1 MRLLI
6 HKLTCSVKIIDV
18 SVRCSC
24 HTIWHTAWHT
34 AWHSAWSTTGS
45 LIDLHHDWIVLSF
58 ELFLLG
64 FILFSAGVLVALK
77 ELKALSRG
85 IFDDLFVLIREL
97 VLKLLITQGV
107 FHLEAIVFESILGIN
122 LLSEL
127 VILVLILLSI
137 LHHFLDL
144 LLREATF
151 VVGDGNLLGL
161 SSGLVTG
168 RDIEDTVGINIEG
181 DFNLWGSTRRW
192 WDSFEVELSKQVI
205 VLGHLTLTLKD
216 LNVDTWLVVSICGE
230 SLLLFGWDGGVPWN
244 KDS

>member
-6 HKLTCSVKIIDV
+6 HKLTSSVKIIDV

-24 HTIWHTAWHT
+24 WHFSTWHTT
-34 AWHSAWSTTGS
+34 WHSTWSPTGS
-45 LIDLHHDWIVLSF
+45 LVDLHHNWIVLSF

-64 FILFSAGVLVALK
+64 FILFSAGIWVALK
-77 ELKALSRG
+77 VLKALSRG

-107 FHLEAIVFESILGIN
+107 FHLEAVVFESILGID

-127 VILVLILLSI
+127 FILVLILLSI

-144 LLREATF
+144 LLRETTF

-168 RDIEDTVGINIEG
+168 
-181 DFNLWGSTRRW
+181 
-192 WDSFEVELSKQVI
+192 
-205 VLGHLTLTLKD
+205 
-216 LNVDTWLVVSICGE
+216 
-230 SLLLFGWDGGVPWN
+230 
-244 KDS
+244 